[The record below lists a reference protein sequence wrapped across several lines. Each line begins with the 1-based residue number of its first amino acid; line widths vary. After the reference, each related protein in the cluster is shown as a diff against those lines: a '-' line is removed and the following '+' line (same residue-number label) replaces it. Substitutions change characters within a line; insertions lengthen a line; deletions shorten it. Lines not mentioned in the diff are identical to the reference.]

1 MAKTATKSDSA
12 SPIES
17 IPKAAVERFRK
28 ALERLVPGK
37 EPIGIAV
44 SGGPDS
50 IALLLLAAA
59 TRPGAI
65 EAATVDHNLREGSR
79 EEADMVAAL
88 CAKLGI
94 PHQILPIEW
103 KEKPTTAIQ
112 ERARRRRYGALADW
126 AKKHKLKTLLTG
138 HHANDQA
145 ETLLMRLARG
155 AGISGLAG
163 MRFVVRVPGS
173 DEALVRPLLGWRRD
187 ELEQLCAEAGVTPA
201 ADPSNEDEKFERVR
215 VRKALDEADWLGAK
229 EVAAS
234 ASHLADAD
242 VALNWAAAREWERA
256 AKVEAGKIVIDPAGL
271 PREIRRRLMSRA
283 VMSLGSEARGAPLRG
298 QQSDR
303 LLAAL
308 LAGQKGTLRGV
319 ACSGGE
325 TWTFAKAPARK
336 AKAQA

>member
-12 SPIES
+12 SPIDNL
-17 IPKAAVERFRK
+17 PKPAVERYRR
-28 ALERLVPGK
+28 ALDRFAPGK
-37 EPIGIAV
+37 DPIGIAV

-79 EEADMVAAL
+79 KEAEMVAAL
-88 CAKLGI
+88 CSKLGV

-126 AKKHKLKTLLTG
+126 AKKRGLKTLLTG

-155 AGISGLAG
+155 AGVSGLAG
-163 MRFVVRVPGS
+163 MRFAVRVPGS
-173 DEALVRPLLGWRRD
+173 DEALVRPLLGWRHD
-187 ELEQLCAEAGVTPA
+187 ELVQLCEAAGVTTA
-201 ADPSNEDEKFERVR
+201 SDPSNADEQFERVR
-215 VRKALDEADWLGAK
+215 VRKALDESEWLGAK

-234 ASHLADAD
+234 ASYLADAD
-242 VALNWAAAREWERA
+242 AALNWVAKREWERA
-256 AKVEAGKIVIDPAGL
+256 AQVEGGKIVIDPAGL
-271 PREIRRRLMSRA
+271 PQEIRRRLMNRA
-283 VMSLGSEARGAPLRG
+283 VLSVASEGRGAIRG
-298 QQSDR
+298 PQSDR

-308 LAGQKGTLRGV
+308 LAGQKATLRGV
-319 ACSGGE
+319 ACIGGE
-325 TWTFAKAPARK
+325 KWTFAKAPARK
-336 AKAQA
+336 AKA